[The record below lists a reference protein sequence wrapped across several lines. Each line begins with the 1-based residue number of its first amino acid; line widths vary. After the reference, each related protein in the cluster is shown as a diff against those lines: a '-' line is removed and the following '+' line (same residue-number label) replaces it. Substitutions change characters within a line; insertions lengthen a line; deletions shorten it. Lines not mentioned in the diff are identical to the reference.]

1 MVEQMVRIVLV
12 DDHTLF
18 RNGLKGLL
26 QTNSEYSVVGEF
38 SDGSQFIAALPTL
51 EVDIVIMDIAMP
63 NMDGK
68 TATKLAL
75 RQRPELK
82 IIALT
87 MFGEHQYIEQMVD
100 AGVLGFLNKDSDIKT
115 VFAAIDA
122 LMRGEKFLPECVEA
136 EDRAEE
142 DVDVLTEREVAVLT
156 AICQGLSTTQI
167 ADKLTISRRTVD
179 AHRAR
184 ILEKTGCNNTASLV
198 AHAIKMNLVDI

>member
-1 MVEQMVRIVLV
+1 MVKIALV

-26 QTNSEYSVVGEF
+26 QTNPNYEIVGDY
-38 SDGSQFIAALPTL
+38 SDGSQLIAALPTL
-51 EVDIVIMDIAMP
+51 DVEVVLMDISMP

-75 RQRPELK
+75 LQCPELK

-87 MFGEHQYIEQMVD
+87 MFSERQYIEQMAD
-100 AGVLGFLNKDSDIKT
+100 AGVSGFLNKDSDIKT
-115 VFAAIDA
+115 VFQAIDTLVA
-122 LMRGEKFLPECVEA
+122 GDTFFPDGVEVA
-136 EDRAEE
+136 QSTENDPDA
-142 DVDVLTEREVAVLT
+142 LTERELAVLT
-156 AICQGLSTTQI
+156 AICQGLSTPQI
-167 ADKLTISRRTVD
+167 ADLLSISRRTVD

-198 AHAIKMNLVDI
+198 AHAIKMNLVEI

>member
-1 MVEQMVRIVLV
+1 MVKIALV

-26 QTNSEYSVVGEF
+26 LANSDYDVVGEF

-51 EVDIVIMDIAMP
+51 EVEVVFTDISMP

-87 MFGEHQYIEQMVD
+87 MFGEQQYLEQMAE
-100 AGVLGFLNKDSDIKT
+100 AGVVGFLKKDSDIQE
-115 VFAAIDA
+115 VYSAIESVVAGECILPEWVDAETKSQTDPDA
-122 LMRGEKFLPECVEA
+122 LS
-136 EDRAEE
+136 
-142 DVDVLTEREVAVLT
+142 ERELSVLS
-156 AICQGLSTTQI
+156 AICQGLSTPQI
-167 ADKLTISRRTVD
+167 AEQLSISRRTVD

-198 AHAIKMNLVDI
+198 AYAVKMNLVEV

>member
-1 MVEQMVRIVLV
+1 MVKIALV

-26 QTNSEYSVVGEF
+26 QTNPNYDIVGQF

-51 EVDIVIMDIAMP
+51 DVEIVLMDISMP

-87 MFGEHQYIEQMVD
+87 MFSERQYIEQMAD
-100 AGVLGFLNKDSDIKT
+100 AGVVGFLNKDSDIKT
-115 VFAAIDA
+115 VFQAIDTLVA
-122 LMRGEKFLPECVEA
+122 GDTFFPDGVEVA
-136 EDRAEE
+136 QSTENDPDA
-142 DVDVLTEREVAVLT
+142 LTERELAVLT
-156 AICQGLSTTQI
+156 AICQGLSTPQI
-167 ADKLTISRRTVD
+167 ADLLSISRRTVD

-198 AHAIKMNLVDI
+198 AHAIKMNLVEI

>member
-1 MVEQMVRIVLV
+1 MVKIALV

-26 QTNSEYSVVGEF
+26 QTNPNYEIVGDY

-51 EVDIVIMDIAMP
+51 DVEVVLMDISMP

-75 RQRPELK
+75 RQCPELK

-87 MFGEHQYIEQMVD
+87 MFSERQYIEQMAD
-100 AGVLGFLNKDSDIKT
+100 AGVSGFLNKDSDIKT
-115 VFAAIDA
+115 VFQAIDTLVA
-122 LMRGEKFLPECVEA
+122 GDTFFPDGVEVA
-136 EDRAEE
+136 QGTENDPDA
-142 DVDVLTEREVAVLT
+142 LTERELAVLT
-156 AICQGLSTTQI
+156 AICQGLSTPQI
-167 ADKLTISRRTVD
+167 ADLLSISRRTVD

-198 AHAIKMNLVDI
+198 AHAIKMNLVEI